1 MATTSLD
8 LTVSPEAL
16 TATLVDIPSV
26 SGNEQRLADLV
37 ENALSSYDHLRVE
50 RDGDAVVAWTLLDRP
65 RRLLLAGHVDTV
77 PVADNLPSRRDSD
90 RLHGCGSSDM
100 KSGIAV
106 MLRLAASVPEPR
118 QDVTYV
124 FYDHEEVEAHRSG

>member
-1 MATTSLD
+1 MTAALD

-26 SGNEQRLADLV
+26 SGNEGRIADLV
-37 ENALSSYDHLRVE
+37 ESALRDLPHLKVE
-50 RDGDAVVAWTLLDRP
+50 RDGDTVVARSDLARDR
-65 RRLLLAGHVDTV
+65 RVLVAGHLDTV
-77 PVADNLPSRRDSD
+77 PVADNLPSRRDAE

-106 MLRLAASVPEPR
+106 M
-118 QDVTYV
+118 
-124 FYDHEEVEAHRSG
+124 

>member
-37 ENALSSYDHLRVE
+37 ENGTGALFRAS
-50 RDGDAVVAWTLLDRP
+50 
-65 RRLLLAGHVDTV
+65 
-77 PVADNLPSRRDSD
+77 
-90 RLHGCGSSDM
+90 GS
-100 KSGIAV
+100 
-106 MLRLAASVPEPR
+106 
-118 QDVTYV
+118 
-124 FYDHEEVEAHRSG
+124 